1 MFDAQKYLDRIG
13 FTGTVEQSVAN
24 LRQIQKRHLL
34 TIPFDNT
41 LNADANRGVEVLDD
55 VEIDDD
61 AIFAEIVEGTRG
73 GVCYELNGLMRRLL
87 TELGYDVRILAAA
100 VLQVNGNFGPDLEHI
115 FNCVLIDGETY
126 LVDVGLAG
134 PSFLEP
140 LRLTEEAQT
149 QYGVD
154 YRIIEQEDGYYLV
167 QRRPKGA
174 QWSPLYKFRLQY
186 RDIAEWAGLV
196 EELSQFPLEE
206 VLLGTR
212 IHSRAFETGQMVL
225 IGKRYV
231 HVEDGHEQIRVLVKP
246 AQYQDVVDL
255 VLNGRG

>member
-1 MFDAQKYLDRIG
+1 MFDAQKYLERIG
-13 FTGTVEQSVAN
+13 YTGTHEPSVAN
-24 LRQIQKRHLL
+24 LKQIQKRHLVS
-34 TIPFDNT
+34 IPFDNT

-61 AIFAEIVEGTRG
+61 QKFAEIVEGTRG

-87 TELGYDVRILAAA
+87 TDLGYDVRILAAA

-140 LRLTEEAQT
+140 LRVTEEVQT

-154 YRIIEQEDGYYLV
+154 YRIVPQEEGYQLI
-167 QRRPKGA
+167 QRRPQGGD
-174 QWSPLYKFRLQY
+174 WSPLYKFLLQY
-186 RDIAEWAGLV
+186 REISDWSGLV
-196 EELSQFPLEE
+196 EELSKFPLEE

-212 IHSRAFETGQMVL
+212 IHSRAFENGQMVL

-231 HVEDGHEQIRVLVKP
+231 RVEDGHEQTRVLARP
-246 AQYQDVVDL
+246 AQFKEVVDL

>member
-1 MFDAQKYLDRIG
+1 MFSTDKYLARIG
-13 FTGTVEQSVAN
+13 YQGTRELSVAN
-24 LRQIQKRHLL
+24 LREIQKRHLIA
-34 TIPFDNT
+34 IPFDNT
-41 LNADANRGVEVLDD
+41 LNADADRGVEVLDD
-55 VEIDDD
+55 VAIDED
-61 AIFAEIVEGTRG
+61 AVFAAVVEGGRG

-87 TELGYDVRILAAA
+87 TELGYEVRILAAS

-140 LRLTEEAQT
+140 LRVTDEEQT

-154 YRIIEQEDGYYLV
+154 YRIVDQQDGYRLV
-167 QRRPKGA
+167 QRRPQGTD
-174 QWSPLYKFRLQY
+174 WSPLYKFRLEY
-186 RDIAEWAGLV
+186 RELADWSGLV
-196 EELSQFPLEE
+196 EALAAFPLEE

-231 HVEDGHEQIRVLVKP
+231 RVEDGKEEVKVLANPQRFKE
-246 AQYQDVVDL
+246 VVDL
-255 VLNGRG
+255 VLNGQG